1 MSAQDGCMEEAH
13 RDPTQA
19 GEAHD
24 TRYAAFLLRVWHNDA
39 SGEWRLVAEEVGSE
53 TRHGFTDWESLVN
66 HVRAAVEH
74 APQK

>member
-1 MSAQDGCMEEAH
+1 MEDAH

-39 SGEWRLVAEEVGSE
+39 SGEWRLMVEEIGAEA
-53 TRHGFTDWESLVN
+53 RHGFTDWDALEN
-66 HVRAAVEH
+66 HLRNCIADPAQRE
-74 APQK
+74 